1 MSKYLIFCSINRK
14 KNLPSDNDKTFFYN
28 QIVIN
33 VEFY

>member
-14 KNLPSDNDKTFFYN
+14 KNLPSDNDKTFFTT
-28 QIVIN
+28 IVIN